1 MGRLCKIC
9 CHPKV
14 VEINQHLIKRDL
26 TLKQIQEKYGR
37 GDHPFSISALQRH
50 WINHV
55 KPEVE
60 KAQRKMQRQIKSDA
74 EKQYIDD
81 LEALNRIISQ
91 LDELLAEGRISLT
104 HILKAIQLRMQLLGE
119 TAAPPEIVIRW
130 GLGLKQDEAQEEQA
144 IEEEEVIKK
153 REEVLKL
160 IV

>member
-60 KAQRKMQRQIKSDA
+60 KTQRKMQRQIRAEA

-119 TAAPPEIVIRW
+119 TAAPPEIVIKW
-130 GLGLKQDEAQEEQA
+130 GLGLEES
-144 IEEEEVIKK
+144 EKSEEETRDEEEVIKK

>member
-1 MGRLCKIC
+1 MGRVCKIC
-9 CHPKV
+9 RHPKV

-26 TLKQIQEKYGR
+26 TLQQIQEKYGR

-50 WINHV
+50 WVNHV

-60 KAQRKMQRQIKSDA
+60 KTQRKVQRQIRADA
-74 EKQYIDD
+74 ERQYIDD

-91 LDELLAEGRISLT
+91 LDDLLSEGRISLT

-119 TAAPPEIVIRW
+119 TAAPPEIVIKW
-130 GLGLKQDEAQEEQA
+130 GLGLEQDEASEEQA
-144 IEEEEVIKK
+144 LKEEEIIKK

-160 IV
+160 VV